1 MKSRQVHGGL
11 PKSVGNGCTQMEE
24 DQKPVLLEVRTFRG
38 SYFRFR
44 TLRGIAAWQQNPFGA
59 EVREA

>member
-1 MKSRQVHGGL
+1 MKTREVHDGL
-11 PKSVGNGCTQMEE
+11 PESVGKDCTQMEE
-24 DQKPVLLEVRTFRG
+24 DRKSVLLEVRTFRG

-44 TLRGIAAWQQNPFGA
+44 TSRGVAAWKQNPFGA